1 MQMNDLVIVSVDDH
15 IVEPPDLFQGHLTG
29 ADLASAPQFH
39 TTAAGTNHWT
49 YQGKTLASAGLNAVV
64 GRVPEEYGMEPQS
77 LAQMRKGCWD
87 AKARLDDM
95 NVSGVAASMNFGS
108 IGGFDGSV
116 CFHTAPD
123 KDMALK
129 HLRAYNDWHI
139 LEWCAT
145 DPGRFIPL
153 AILPTWDMD
162 ATVDEIKRIANMGC
176 HAVSL
181 TENPTKIDL
190 PSIHNAYWEPMWKAL
205 VDNDITTCLHIG
217 SGNPTPI
224 ASMETPI
231 EAWITTMPMSIA
243 VGASDWLQ
251 LEALLKYPDLRIFL
265 SESGIGWVPYFM
277 ERADFAH
284 SRHTA
289 WTNSSYGGLKPSDVF
304 RRHFMTCFVDDAFG
318 LKNLADVGEDMVA
331 FETDYPHSDALW
343 PDVPEF
349 LWKTL
354 QGLTD
359 EQIDK
364 VTHGNALRWLRHDLF
379 SYHPREEL
387 TVGALRE
394 KAKAAN
400 VDTTPISTGG
410 NAPLEEGE
418 AKRRVTSG
426 DIMKM
431 MQRQKDQAETAEI

>member
-1 MQMNDLVIVSVDDH
+1 MEMNDMVLVSVDDH
-15 IVEPPDLFQGHLTG
+15 IVEPPDLFKGHLSG
-29 ADLASAPQFH
+29 ADLESAPRFH
-39 TTAAGTNHWT
+39 TTAKGTNHWT
-49 YQGKTLASAGLNAVV
+49 YQGKILANAGLNAVV
-64 GRVPEEYGMEPQS
+64 GRVPEEYGMEPTS
-77 LAQMRKGCWD
+77 LAQMRRGCWD
-87 AKARLDDM
+87 ARARLDDM

-108 IGGFDGSV
+108 IGGFDGSA
-116 CFHTAPD
+116 CFHCAPD
-123 KDMALK
+123 KDLALK

-139 LEWCAT
+139 QEWCAT

-162 ATVDEIKRIANMGC
+162 ATVAEIRRVAGMGC

-181 TENPTKIDL
+181 TENPTKIGL
-190 PSIHNAYWEPMWKAL
+190 PSIHCDYWEPMWKAL
-205 VDNDITTCLHIG
+205 VENDVTTCLHIG

-251 LEALLKYPDLRIFL
+251 LEALLKYPQMRVFL
-265 SESGIGWVPYFM
+265 SESGIGWIPYFM
-277 ERADFAH
+277 ERADYAH
-284 SRHTA
+284 SRHKA
-289 WTNSSYGGLKPSDVF
+289 WTNCGYGGLKPSEVF

-318 LKNLADVGEDMVA
+318 LRNLEEVGEDMVA

-343 PDVPEF
+343 PEVPEF
-349 LWKTL
+349 LAKTIRC
-354 QGLTD
+354 LTD

-364 VTHGNALRWLRHDLF
+364 VTHLNAIRWLRHDLF
-379 SYHPREEL
+379 QHYKREEL
-387 TVGALRE
+387 SVGALR
-394 KAKAAN
+394 AKATG

-410 NAPLEEGE
+410 NAPLEAGE

-426 DIMKM
+426 DILKM
-431 MQRQKDQAETAEI
+431 MQRQSDQAEAAEA

>member
-1 MQMNDLVIVSVDDH
+1 MQMNDMVIVSVDDH
-15 IVEPPDLFQGHLTG
+15 IVEPPDLFEGHLSG

-49 YQGKTLASAGLNAVV
+49 YQGKTLSSAGLNAVV

-87 AKARLDDM
+87 VNARLDDM
-95 NVSGVAASMNFGS
+95 NASGVAASLNFGS
-108 IGGFDGSV
+108 IGGFDGSA
-116 CFHTAPD
+116 CFHAAPD
-123 KDMALK
+123 KALALK

-145 DPGRFIPL
+145 DRARFIPC

-162 ATVDEIKRIANMGC
+162 ATVAEIKRVAAMGC
-176 HAVSL
+176 HAVSI
-181 TENPTKIDL
+181 TENPTKLDL

-205 VDNDITTCLHIG
+205 VENDVTSCLHIG
-217 SGNPTPI
+217 SGNPAPI

-231 EAWITTMPMSIA
+231 EAWITTMPMSIN
-243 VGASDWLQ
+243 VGAADWLQ
-251 LEALLKYPDLRIFL
+251 LEALQKYPDMRVFL
-265 SESGIGWVPYFM
+265 SESGIGWIPYFL

-284 SRHTA
+284 SRHKA
-289 WTNSSYGGLKPSDVF
+289 WTNCGYGGLKPSEIF
-304 RRHFMTCFVDDAFG
+304 RRHFMTCFIDDAFG
-318 LKNLADVGEDMVA
+318 LKNLADIGEDMVA

-349 LWKTL
+349 LWKSMAPL
-354 QGLTD
+354 SD

-364 VTHGNALRWLRHDLF
+364 VTHLNAMRWLKHDMF
-379 SYHPREEL
+379 SHYKREEL
-387 TVGALRE
+387 SVGALR
-394 KAKAAN
+394 AKAGH

-410 NAPLEEGE
+410 NAPLAEGE

-426 DIMKM
+426 DIMQM
-431 MQRQKDQAETAEI
+431 MKRQSEQAESAA